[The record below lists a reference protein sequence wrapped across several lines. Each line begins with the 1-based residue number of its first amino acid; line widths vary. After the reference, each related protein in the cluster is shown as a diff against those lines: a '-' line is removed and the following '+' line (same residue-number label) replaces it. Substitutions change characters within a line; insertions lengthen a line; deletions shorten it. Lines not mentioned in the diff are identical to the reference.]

1 MQWSARPA
9 PCSSTGRR
17 ESGRPAGSS
26 DFPCPAHAFDQR
38 SAHEELPVE
47 AGVGDRAAQL
57 VEIVLTYFRIALL
70 EPLLVR
76 DGLLLHEL
84 DVDRPPAALVAV
96 EKILARL
103 PAREKVQG
111 FGELHRVVDAAVQAE

>member
-38 SAHEELPVE
+38 SAHEELLVE
-47 AGVGDRAAQL
+47 AGIGDRAAQL
-57 VEIVLTYFRIALL
+57 VEIVLTYFRIPLL

-84 DVDRPPAALVAV
+84 DVDRPAAALVAI
-96 EKILARL
+96 EQFLARL
-103 PAREKVQG
+103 ADGDPMQRV
-111 FGELHRVVDAAVQAE
+111 GELDRVVD